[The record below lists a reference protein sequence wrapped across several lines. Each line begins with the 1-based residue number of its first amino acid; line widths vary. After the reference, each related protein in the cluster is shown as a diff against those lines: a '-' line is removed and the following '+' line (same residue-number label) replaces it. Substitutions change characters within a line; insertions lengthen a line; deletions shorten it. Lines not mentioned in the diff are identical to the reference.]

1 MLRYSGFV
9 QIHRNLQG
17 WVRRC
22 WERAHEFP
30 GRRLAGMSFRN
41 RLLTGTIL
49 LVVTYGVIVTTVGL
63 WLLQPSLLQ
72 HTFENGRARSTH
84 TVRHLEPLFTAK
96 PVQPQTKLAH
106 GLAPG
111 EPIVI
116 ASVSVNHKRLGEELD
131 NLLATENILRCIVYA
146 TDLQPILQRGSP
158 DPAPDAELDRL
169 IASLHREAKPIE
181 YVIRHDGV
189 QNAFVTI
196 RPLLAQ
202 TEGAA
207 NGTSPSSVS
216 APHSPAA
223 VSAGYLR
230 LDYDLTFAGRQRW
243 QFYKLNLAVMALFL
257 SVGIALALLLSRQLH
272 QPMRRLIEGAQRLG
286 SGDFSHRIEIGGHNE
301 LALLGKSFNRMASH
315 LKQRETQLQHS
326 EALYRH
332 LIQDALDG
340 IFVVDRELRFVEVNE
355 KFCEMA
361 GCRREE
367 LLQSTLNEV
376 LAKTIGSEELVS
388 DLLDRRPVRGELVI
402 QPQEEFS
409 PAFACHSGGISFAIS
424 PALTPSVALA
434 SPELNAA
441 FSMEKTNG
449 RSAPSN
455 GTPHVRDNYES
466 LRQPANGT
474 LHRPAKRGL
483 PRTIDLNAA
492 PITDALYMGMG
503 RDVTEKKHYESELHR
518 AAELRELLLR
528 TMNDGIAV
536 LDRAGD
542 LLISNRALEEILEM
556 SPAALMQ
563 HRFMEL
569 NNTWEFCTLNDQSLP
584 PENNPIHLALNAQR
598 RVSDFRLKIRRP
610 GTEKYLSVNAA
621 PLYDERVQLIGAI
634 VALRDITAAVQSERA
649 REMLQQKVQQTAK
662 LASLG
667 ELAAGV
673 AHEIN
678 NPMTGIINYAKILY
692 DRAPKNE
699 EKQLLLQG
707 IMRESDRVTKIVHNL
722 LTFARQ
728 QPQERSWA
736 GLADI
741 LDSSLHLIEHQL
753 RKDGITLILEVSPD
767 LPPLNCRSQ
776 QIQQVF
782 INLLSNAH
790 HALNEKY
797 PGPHENKLLKIA
809 AREQQRNGHQLIHV
823 EFYDA
828 GIGMA
833 PEILPKIFDPFFTT
847 KRQAEGTGLGLSI
860 SYGIIKEHQGEIFV
874 ESELG
879 DHTAFVIELPTE
891 LNAAEKP

>member
-1 MLRYSGFV
+1 
-9 QIHRNLQG
+9 
-17 WVRRC
+17 
-22 WERAHEFP
+22 
-30 GRRLAGMSFRN
+30 
-41 RLLTGTIL
+41 
-49 LVVTYGVIVTTVGL
+49 
-63 WLLQPSLLQ
+63 
-72 HTFENGRARSTH
+72 
-84 TVRHLEPLFTAK
+84 
-96 PVQPQTKLAH
+96 
-106 GLAPG
+106 
-111 EPIVI
+111 
-116 ASVSVNHKRLGEELD
+116 
-131 NLLATENILRCIVYA
+131 
-146 TDLQPILQRGSP
+146 
-158 DPAPDAELDRL
+158 
-169 IASLHREAKPIE
+169 
-181 YVIRHDGV
+181 
-189 QNAFVTI
+189 
-196 RPLLAQ
+196 
-202 TEGAA
+202 
-207 NGTSPSSVS
+207 
-216 APHSPAA
+216 
-223 VSAGYLR
+223 LR
-230 LDYDLTFAGRQRW
+230 LDYDLTFVGRQRR

-257 SVGIALALLLSRQLH
+257 SAGIVLALLLSRQLH
-272 QPMRRLIEGAQRLG
+272 RPMRRLIDGAQRLG
-286 SGDFSHRIEIGGHNE
+286 NGDFNHRIEISGHNE
-301 LALLGKSFNRMASH
+301 LVLLSKSFNRMASH
-315 LKQRETQLQHS
+315 LKQREAQLQRS
-326 EALYRH
+326 EAMYRH

-355 KFCEMA
+355 KFCEMV
-361 GCRREE
+361 GCCREE

-376 LAKTIGSEELVS
+376 LAKTIGVEELVS

-424 PALTPSVALA
+424 PGLTPAVALTPAVTLA
-434 SPELNAA
+434 PPELNAA
-441 FSMEKTNG
+441 FSAGKANG
-449 RSAPSN
+449 RSASSN
-455 GTPHVRDNYES
+455 GSRHVWDEHGA
-466 LRQPANGT
+466 LGQPAKGT
-474 LHRPAKRGL
+474 PPRPAKRGL

-492 PITDALYMGMG
+492 PITDALYMGMA

-542 LLISNRALEEILEM
+542 LLISNRALEEILET

-563 HRFMEL
+563 HRFTAL
-569 NNTWEFCTLNDQSLP
+569 NHNWEFRTLADERML
-584 PENNPIHLALNAQR
+584 PENNPIHLALNEQR
-598 RVSDFRLKIRRP
+598 RISDFRLKICRL
-610 GTEKYLSVNAA
+610 GMEKYLSVNAA

-649 REMLQQKVQQTAK
+649 REILQQKIQQTAK

-678 NPMTGIINYAKILY
+678 NPMTGIINYAQILY

-722 LTFARQ
+722 LTFSRQ
-728 QPQERSWA
+728 QPQERNWA
-736 GLADI
+736 SLADI
-741 LDSSLHLIEHQL
+741 LESSLHLIEPQL
-753 RKDGITLILEVSPD
+753 RKDGIALILDLSPN
-767 LPPLNCRSQ
+767 LPPVKCRSQ

-782 INLLSNAH
+782 INLLNNAH

-809 AREQQRNGHQLIHV
+809 AHEQRRHDRQLIHV

-833 PEILPKIFDPFFTT
+833 PETLPKIFDPFFTT
-847 KRQAEGTGLGLSI
+847 KRQSEGTGLGLSI

-879 DHTAFVIELPTE
+879 DHTTFVVELPTE
-891 LNAAEKP
+891 LSLMNEKA

>member
-1 MLRYSGFV
+1 MLQYSGFV
-9 QIHRNLQG
+9 QIHHNLQG

-22 WERAHEFP
+22 WEGAYEFL
-30 GRRLAGMSFRN
+30 GRRFAGMSFRN
-41 RLLTGTIL
+41 RLLAGTIL
-49 LVVTYGVIVTTVGL
+49 LVVTYGMIVTTVGL
-63 WLLQPSLLQ
+63 RLLQPSLLQ
-72 HTFENGRARSTH
+72 HTYENGRARSAH
-84 TVRHLEPLFTAK
+84 TVRHLEPLFTAR
-96 PVQPQTKLAH
+96 PVQPQNKPAQD
-106 GLAPG
+106 LAPNG
-111 EPIVI
+111 PTTI
-116 ASVSVNHKRLGEELD
+116 ASVGVNHQRLGEELD

-158 DPAPDAELDRL
+158 NSTPDAELEHL
-169 IASLHREAKPIE
+169 LASLRHQAKPID

-189 QNAFVTI
+189 QDAFVTI

-202 TEGAA
+202 TEGAL
-207 NGTSPSSVS
+207 NGTSTASVS
-216 APHSPAA
+216 AHHAPAS
-223 VSAGYLR
+223 VPAGFLR

-243 QFYKLNLAVMALFL
+243 QFYELNLAVMALFL
-257 SVGIALALLLSRQLH
+257 GAGIALALLLSRQLH
-272 QPMRRLIEGAQRLG
+272 QPMQRLIEGAQRLG
-286 SGDFSHRIEIGGHNE
+286 SGDFNHRIEIVGHNE
-301 LALLGKSFNRMASH
+301 LALLSKSFNRMASH

-355 KFCEMA
+355 KFCEMV

-388 DLLDRRPVRGELVI
+388 DLLDRQPVRGELVI
-402 QPQEEFS
+402 QSQEEFS

-424 PALTPSVALA
+424 PALVPAMALA
-434 SPELNAA
+434 PPELPAA
-441 FSMEKTNG
+441 FAVEKTNG
-449 RSAPSN
+449 HSASSN
-455 GTPHVRDNYES
+455 GAPHACDDRES
-466 LRQPANGT
+466 LRQRANGKP
-474 LHRPAKRGL
+474 HRRRIL

-492 PITDALYMGMG
+492 PITDVLYMGMA
-503 RDVTEKKHYESELHR
+503 RDITEKKHYESELHR

-542 LLISNRALEEILEM
+542 LLIGNRALEEILET

-563 HRFMEL
+563 HRFTAL
-569 NNTWEFCTLNDQSLP
+569 SHQWEFRTLADERML
-584 PENNPIHLALNAQR
+584 PENNPINLALDAQR
-598 RVSDFRLKIRRP
+598 RISDFRLKICRP

-634 VALRDITAAVQSERA
+634 IALRDITAAMQSERA
-649 REMLQQKVQQTAK
+649 REILQQKVQQTAK

-678 NPMTGIINYAKILY
+678 NPMTGIINYAQILY

-728 QPQERSWA
+728 QPLERSWA
-736 GLADI
+736 SLAEI
-741 LDSSLHLIEHQL
+741 LDSSLHLIEPQL
-753 RKDGITLILEVSPD
+753 RKDGITLILDVSPS
-767 LPPLNCRSQ
+767 LPAIKCRSQ
-776 QIQQVF
+776 QLQQVF
-782 INLLSNAH
+782 INLLNNAH

-809 AREQQRNGHQLIHV
+809 AREQQRHGRHFIHV

-833 PEILPKIFDPFFTT
+833 TEILPKIFDPFFTT
-847 KRQAEGTGLGLSI
+847 KMRSEGTGLGLSI

-874 ESELG
+874 ESEHG
-879 DHTAFVIELPTE
+879 DHTTFVIELPAKYDSDME
-891 LNAAEKP
+891 

>member
-1 MLRYSGFV
+1 MLQYSGFV

-22 WERAHEFP
+22 WEGAYEFL
-30 GRRLAGMSFRN
+30 GRRFTGMSFRN
-41 RLLTGTIL
+41 RLLIGTIL
-49 LVVTYGVIVTTVGL
+49 LVVTYGMIVTTVGL
-63 WLLQPSLLQ
+63 RLLQPSLLR
-72 HTFENGRARSTH
+72 HTFENGRARSAH

-96 PVQPQTKLAH
+96 TVQPPTKLAQDF
-106 GLAPG
+106 APG
-111 EPIVI
+111 EQTAI

-146 TDLQPILQRGSP
+146 TDLQPILQRGFP
-158 DPAPDAELDRL
+158 DPTPDAELDRL
-169 IASLHREAKPIE
+169 IASLNREARPID
-181 YVIRHDGV
+181 YVIRHGGAQD
-189 QNAFVTI
+189 AFVTI

-207 NGTSPSSVS
+207 NGTSPTSTS
-216 APHSPAA
+216 ARQSPAP
-223 VSAGYLR
+223 VPAGFLR

-243 QFYKLNLAVMALFL
+243 QFYKLNLAFMALFL
-257 SVGIALALLLSRQLH
+257 SAGIALALLLSRQLH
-272 QPMRRLIEGAQRLG
+272 RPMRRLIDGAQRLG

-301 LALLGKSFNRMASH
+301 LMLLSKSFNRMAAH
-315 LKQRETQLQHS
+315 LKQREAQLQRS
-326 EALYRH
+326 EAMYRH

-355 KFCEMA
+355 KFCEMV

-376 LAKTIGSEELVS
+376 LAKTIGAEELVS

-402 QPQEEFS
+402 QPQEEFAR
-409 PAFACHSGGISFAIS
+409 AFACHSGGIPFAIS

-434 SPELNAA
+434 PAELSAA
-441 FSMEKTNG
+441 FAAEKTNG
-449 RSAPSN
+449 HAASSN
-455 GTPHVRDNYES
+455 GTSHAWEEHGALLP
-466 LRQPANGT
+466 PANGT
-474 LHRPAKRGL
+474 PRHRQAL
-483 PRTIDLNAA
+483 SRTIDLNAA
-492 PITDALYMGMG
+492 PITEALYMGMA
-503 RDVTEKKHYESELHR
+503 RDITEKKHYESELHR

-556 SPAALMQ
+556 SPATLMQ
-563 HRFMEL
+563 HRFTVL
-569 NNTWEFCTLNDQSLP
+569 SHNWEFRTLADERML
-584 PENNPIHLALNAQR
+584 PENNPIHLALKEQR
-598 RVSDFRLKIRRP
+598 RISDFRLKICRLRM
-610 GTEKYLSVNAA
+610 EKYLSVNAA

-649 REMLQQKVQQTAK
+649 REILHQKVQQTAK

-678 NPMTGIINYAKILY
+678 NPMTGIVNYAQILY

-722 LTFARQ
+722 LTFSRQ
-728 QPQERSWA
+728 QPQERNWA
-736 GLADI
+736 SLADI
-741 LDSSLHLIEHQL
+741 LESSLHLIEHQL
-753 RKDGITLILEVSPD
+753 RQDGVALILDVSPN
-767 LPPLNCRSQ
+767 LPPVKCRSQ

-790 HALNEKY
+790 YALNEKY

-809 AREQQRNGHQLIHV
+809 AHSLQRHGRQLVHV

-847 KRQAEGTGLGLSI
+847 KVRSEGTGLGLSI
-860 SYGIIKEHQGEIFV
+860 SYGIIKEHQGDIFV

-879 DHTAFVIELPTE
+879 DHTTFVIELPTE
-891 LNAAEKP
+891 LSMMNEKN